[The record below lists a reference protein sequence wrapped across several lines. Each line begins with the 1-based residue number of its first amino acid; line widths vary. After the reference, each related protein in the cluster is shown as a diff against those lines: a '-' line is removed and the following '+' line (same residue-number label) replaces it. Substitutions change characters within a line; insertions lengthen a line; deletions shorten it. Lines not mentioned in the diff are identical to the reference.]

1 MKINH
6 SIIKIK
12 TRRSVK
18 NARHFVARIVFI
30 LMMGPFFL
38 SCGSDTMEVSGI
50 PENPPVSQNNPV
62 DNGQNNRAD
71 NDTYET
77 ITEYLIDNG
86 HTELLEA
93 VAYVNAEIYT
103 QLPELFASQ
112 SRQHTL
118 FAPSNEAFF
127 KLYSCLGMKTL
138 DISELGDPGLVRD
151 ILLYHVAR
159 GIQDSNSILPSEN
172 EKRIETLA
180 GIDLIAK
187 SDRSIQSIGSIATIG
202 PDDADKRAKN
212 GIVHVIS
219 EVLLPIEVSCQEGSS
234 TP

>member
-18 NARHFVARIVFI
+18 NAYHFVAQIVFI
-30 LMMGPFFL
+30 LIMGPLFL

-50 PENPPVSQNNPV
+50 PENPPVSLNNPV
-62 DNGQNNRAD
+62 DNGQNNMTDDELKESIA
-71 NDTYET
+71 E
-77 ITEYLIDNG
+77 ILIDNG

-93 VAYVNAEIYT
+93 VEYVNAEIYT

-138 DISELGDPGLVRD
+138 DISELGDPGFVRD

-159 GIQDSNSILPSEN
+159 GVQDSNSILPSEN
-172 EKRIETLA
+172 ENRIETLA

-219 EVLLPIEVSCQEGSS
+219 EVLLPLEVSCQESSS